1 MSHENRT
8 KKFTD
13 AEFAALAR
21 NSDGDITDDLPMASI
36 WMTAAQRDRLTG
48 DDWQRVQEC
57 DEELRIMAQEFL
69 T

>member
-1 MSHENRT
+1 MAHENRT

-21 NSDGDITDDLPMASI
+21 NDAGDITDDLPMASI

-48 DDWQRVQEC
+48 DDWQRCQEY
-57 DEELRIMAQEFL
+57 DEEIRIMAREFFN
-69 T
+69 